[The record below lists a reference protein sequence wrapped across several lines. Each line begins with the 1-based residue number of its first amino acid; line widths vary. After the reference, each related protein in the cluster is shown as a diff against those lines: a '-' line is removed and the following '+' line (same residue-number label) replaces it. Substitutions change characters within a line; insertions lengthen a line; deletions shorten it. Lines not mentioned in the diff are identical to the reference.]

1 LAELFVESTP
11 MAKLTR
17 LVVALVIE
25 MVLLHVIRRVVV
37 IVRLGDSHCV
47 GLSDSHDFMI
57 RLVERLIDSC
67 LHRSPGT
74 STTEA
79 AEANRNCKYNKN
91 TCYDLAYDR
100 SVPVAVARTNNNWAH
115 IGGAN
120 NNWAHIGVVGIIG
133 RLWVVDWLCVSV
145 RGCICISVGLGRT
158 LS

>member
-1 LAELFVESTP
+1 MAELFVESTP

-115 IGGAN
+115 IG
-120 NNWAHIGVVGIIG
+120 VVGIIG